1 MKKKGNIIE
10 SNVKNQIVK
19 NNSEEKIIM
28 KKEDNLNIKN
38 FDEYKKNKKFLVRY
52 TKDEYDSIKIK
63 IKNDLFIKN
72 SKFIFKTS
80 IFIPLIFLLNLILS
94 PNFSLENNND
104 QKQNNEISFII
115 EGIGKQK
122 LLGNDEIKPNEIII
136 NEIIQKTNNI
146 YFNSNKSLNNI
157 IMRWDTP
164 LRTCKDMF
172 ANMENI
178 TSMDLSQ
185 FDFSDVSDM
194 SGMFYGCKKLKSINF
209 KNVVTSSLIMMA
221 YTFYNCESLVSLD
234 LSYFDTSKVVTL
246 ASLFYN
252 CRSLTS
258 LNLENL
264 NTQSV
269 NDMNSMFYNDESLIS
284 LDLSNFDTN
293 SVNDLEFIFYGCK
306 SLIFINLI
314 SFNLK
319 TNSKSENT
327 FSEDIKELIYCINKN
342 SARKI
347 YDFLKSKNLQND
359 CENTCFSEPKKLIIE
374 KKICVTACENDD
386 IYVYEYNNE
395 CLNYEQYQNKLKTES
410 ITYEIEDNSTDKYSE
425 VANSE
430 IIIDSD
436 SSKNMDIDGTTN
448 TIKLTEE
455 AITNANEE
463 KTDITD
469 TIEKIKITN
478 KISIEKTNIENEN
491 NVETIEIIKK
501 SYIENIV
508 DSIKISEIEENT
520 KITENIVPDKDYE
533 NTEKNTVDKIDNKTN
548 EVYQNFSS
556 INFFK
561 NGKIINNENLNN
573 DKIIEL
579 IKNDLLNG
587 SLNIL
592 LENVTK
598 LKQDLIVEN
607 NDIIFQITTTENQ
620 KNNNYSNI
628 SNINLGL
635 CEDRLKTIY
644 GIDKNLSLI
653 ILKIDYFMTG
663 LLIPVIGYEVYHP
676 INRSQL
682 NLKYC
687 EDILVKIN
695 IPVSI
700 NEDSLYKYDPN
711 SEYYNDECYTYTT
724 ENGTDIIL
732 NDRQNEFINN
742 NLSLCEENCSYNGYY
757 TDTKKAICECQTK
770 LKINSI
776 SEIMSD
782 INILSNDFN
791 NEESNNINL
800 ATMKCID
807 QLFSKDGLLTNII
820 SYILIIITIFFCISA
835 IIFTKYGFYIIEQDI
850 KKILSKRKK
859 NINELQY
866 NIYSTNIKKKKK
878 KKKKS
883 IIVNPT
889 KKKLKKSSTK
899 IEKEQ
904 NCNSNIKLTLKS
916 TNKIMN
922 FEKNQYDN
930 NISSFIDGKSTIK
943 KKNILKKDIY
953 DCELNNYKYKKAL
966 ENDKRTY
973 FECYIYLLKIKNP
986 ILFAF
991 YPIKD
996 YNIKIIKIN
1005 LLCISF
1011 ILYILINTLFFNNSV
1026 IHQIYE
1032 DGGAYNISFF
1042 LPKIIISFFIS
1053 YFFSNIIIYFTISE
1067 RNFLELKNTNDLT
1080 DDKIERIKRCL
1091 KIKYFIFY
1099 VLSFFFLILFWY
1111 YLSSFCAIYQNTQIY
1126 LIKNVF
1132 ISFSLSFIFPLIINL
1147 IPCFLRIYSLKN
1159 GNNECIYNLSKIIQ
1173 II

>member
-1 MKKKGNIIE
+1 MKLIKKI
-10 SNVKNQIVK
+10 
-19 NNSEEKIIM
+19 NSDINFLISLM
-28 KKEDNLNIKN
+28 FLFILLSFPNLLFSQKV
-38 FDEYKKNKKFLVRY
+38 DSTEYK
-52 TKDEYDSIKIK
+52 
-63 IKNDLFIKN
+63 
-72 SKFIFKTS
+72 
-80 IFIPLIFLLNLILS
+80 
-94 PNFSLENNND
+94 
-104 QKQNNEISFII
+104 NEITLII
-115 EGIGKQK
+115 EGKGTQKILGESILVEPSQVIINGFTKQK
-122 LLGNDEIKPNEIII
+122 IGYSNTYGLDNITNVVTIK
-136 NEIIQKTNNI
+136 
-146 YFNSNKSLNNI
+146 
-157 IMRWDTP
+157 WDTP
-164 LRTCKDMF
+164 LTTCNNMF
-172 ANMENI
+172 FNFDNI
-178 TSMDLSQ
+178 ISIDLSK
-185 FDFSDVSDM
+185 FDSSKVSDM
-194 SGMFYGCKKLKSINF
+194 SLMFYDCTKLESINLE
-209 KNVVTSSLIMMA
+209 NMNTSSLKDMKYM
-221 YTFYNCESLVSLD
+221 FYDCQSLKYID
-234 LSYFDTSKVVTL
+234 LSYFDTSQVENMEFL
-246 ASLFYN
+246 FASCASLI
-252 CRSLTS
+252 SI
-258 LNLENL
+258 NLSKF
-264 NTQSV
+264 NTKSV
-269 NDMNSMFYNDESLIS
+269 QRMNSMFKNDKSLIY
-284 LDLSNFDTN
+284 LDLSNFDIRNVETMDSMFNGCSSLVYINFN
-293 SVNDLEFIFYGCK
+293 SFVENSTLKISSIFSYD
-306 SLIFINLI
+306 IN
-314 SFNLK
+314 S
-319 TNSKSENT
+319 
-327 FSEDIKELIYCINKN
+327 LIYCIDANN
-342 SARKI
+342 SAQI
-347 YDFLKSKNLQND
+347 YNYLKKKKLDND
-359 CENTCFSEPKKLIIE
+359 CDNICFSESRKIIPE
-374 KKICVTACENDD
+374 KKICIEKCEDD
-386 IYVYEYNNE
+386 EIYRYEYKNICYDLE
-395 CLNYEQYQNKLKTES
+395 HYQ
-410 ITYEIEDNSTDKYSE
+410 
-425 VANSE
+425 E
-430 IIIDSD
+430 II
-436 SSKNMDIDGTTN
+436 M
-448 TIKLTEE
+448 
-455 AITNANEE
+455 
-463 KTDITD
+463 
-469 TIEKIKITN
+469 
-478 KISIEKTNIENEN
+478 IEKTEINKVIEYINISDYIELTDNFKKIEPTNEEEIIAKTNNIE
-491 NVETIEIIKK
+491 IEK
-501 SYIENIV
+501 N
-508 DSIKISEIEENT
+508 
-520 KITENIVPDKDYE
+520 E
-533 NTEKNTVDKIDNKTN
+533 NTEKNTVDKIDNKT
-548 EVYQNFSS
+548 VYQNFSS
-556 INFFK
+556 INFFNNK
-561 NGKIINNENLNN
+561 NINNENLNN

-579 IKNDLLNG
+579 IKNDLING

-607 NDIIFQITTTENQ
+607 KDIIFQITTTENQ

-653 ILKIDYFMTG
+653 ILKIDYFMSG

-1132 ISFSLSFIFPLIINL
+1132 ISFSLSFIFPLIFNL
-1147 IPCFLRIYSLKN
+1147 FPCFLRVYSLKN